1 MEGAFG
7 YMLSDEEGRTD
18 EIWLEVDVCEVSDVA
33 VYVSEGVS
41 NVPVAAGSR
50 SVSED
55 QGPFRPP

>member
-50 SVSED
+50 SVSE
-55 QGPFRPP
+55 GKRSLRPP